1 MYTVKVVENSDVY
14 VTCDLMTN
22 EHHARACN
30 RYVTVKI
37 ENIYLQNSK

>member
-1 MYTVKVVENSDVY
+1 MYTVKVVENS
-14 VTCDLMTN
+14 
-22 EHHARACN
+22 ARVCN